1 MADVVGGK
9 SEFSYSFGTIIK
21 NWAGLEGSSRL
32 SQESKNEGLLRA
44 RTKKRSRSV
53 INCNVNAAL

>member
-32 SQESKNEGLLRA
+32 SQESKNESLLRA
-44 RTKKRSRSV
+44 RTKKKV
-53 INCNVNAAL
+53 KECD